1 VVPMNELT
9 DAIRKARS
17 GDEAAFGELVVR
29 FSPAVRATCL
39 MSTPDPD
46 AADDLAQQIF
56 LTAWNRL
63 PTLLDEELFWPWLKS
78 ITRYHLLNEWRRL
91 SRERTFK
98 RHYTVNWLAEH
109 ALDVPDLDV
118 TPDMTASRLECLRGC
133 IDNLPE
139 DLREIVRLTYE
150 EKCTSD
156 EIGKRVKRSSDAVR
170 QSLVRIR
177 ERLKLCIERKLAAQ
191 EWS

>member
-1 VVPMNELT
+1 MTDLT
-9 DAIRKARS
+9 DSIRKARG

-46 AADDLAQQIF
+46 AADDLAQQVF

-63 PTLLDEELFWPWLKS
+63 PTLLDAEQFWPWLKS
-78 ITRYHLLNEWRRL
+78 ITRHHLLNEWRRL
-91 SRERTFK
+91 SREKNFK
-98 RHYTVNWLAEH
+98 RHYTVNWLAAH
-109 ALDVPDLDV
+109 ALDLPDQDAAPDL
-118 TPDMTASRLECLRGC
+118 TASRLECLRGC
-133 IDNLPE
+133 IGDLPE

-150 EKCTSD
+150 EKCTSE

-170 QSLVRIR
+170 QALVRIR
-177 ERLKLCIERKLAAQ
+177 ERLKQCIECKLAAK